1 MKLKCTAKLPRITK
15 TLRQWCGDQF
25 QAETLVRLPVK
36 PALGAI
42 PMLCASNV
50 ETMCQLYGGR
60 FAEGW
65 LLWENSGVMISTEH
79 HITWED
85 PTGQLV
91 DPTPQDGFGHVLFAD
106 TGRRF
111 QIETEQFNVFCTQWN
126 TEHSRIDD
134 DCNPYLLLDDHPKV
148 QQLAANQQETQCGLW
163 RYRNEQM
170 LASEAI
176 DKTVINRF
184 WSRLD
189 HIAQQMED
197 YSKRKR
203 KPSDT
208 SKLRAKKKVERQRR
222 KKQQR
227 LSRR

>member
-1 MKLKCTAKLPRITK
+1 MKLKCTAKIPRITE
-15 TLRQWCGDQF
+15 TIRQWCGEQF
-25 QAETLVRLPVK
+25 QTETLVRLPVK
-36 PALGAI
+36 PVLGAI

-60 FAEGW
+60 LAEGW

-111 QIETEQFNVFCTQWN
+111 EIDTEQFNVFCTRWN
-126 TEHSRIDD
+126 AEHSRGDD
-134 DCNPYLLLDDHPKV
+134 DCNPYLLLEDHPMV
-148 QQLAANQQETQCGLW
+148 RQLAANLQETQCALW
-163 RYRNEQM
+163 RYQNEQM
-170 LASEAI
+170 LASKAI
-176 DKTVINRF
+176 DKSVINRF
-184 WSRLD
+184 WSRLN
-189 HIAQQMED
+189 HIVQQMD
-197 YSKRKR
+197 DFSKR

-227 LSRR
+227 LCRR